1 MDRQLGAGVTQQHG
15 VGCGGVGALTALRGV
30 PDKVVFAVGVFG
42 VCYGLFNGL
51 AEDEVVD
58 RIPPPAR
65 MELPIEGS
73 MASSTPRNSQVSE

>member
-51 AEDEVVD
+51 AGMRWLTV
-58 RIPPPAR
+58 
-65 MELPIEGS
+65 
-73 MASSTPRNSQVSE
+73 SQSILRE